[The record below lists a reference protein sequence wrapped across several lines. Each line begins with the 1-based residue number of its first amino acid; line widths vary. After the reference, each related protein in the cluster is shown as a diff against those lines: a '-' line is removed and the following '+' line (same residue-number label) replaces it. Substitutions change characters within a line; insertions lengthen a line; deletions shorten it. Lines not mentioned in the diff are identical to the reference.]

1 MSPRSSKTNQRLP
14 LKGRTILVTQAL
26 EQAKRFTNLLKQ
38 KGARVLACPTVDM
51 IPCETPK
58 TLQCL
63 KQIETYDWLVFV
75 SQNAVIFFFQ
85 LLSKH
90 GISKVRLRRLRI
102 AALGKTTREVLKQNK
117 LRVHLVPAGYPDSGA
132 EAHLMVLF
140 KGKVDRKKILVLKS
154 LDAQP
159 PLLDILRS
167 KGALID
173 APALYKSI
181 LPAENSKILL
191 RYLSQERID
200 AVTFTSPSTVYNFIK
215 MLNTDRH
222 LLKRLE
228 MLTIATLG
236 DVTARAVGEMGLQ
249 VRVKPSEFTI
259 PAFVNTLSR
268 EL

>member
-1 MSPRSSKTNQRLP
+1 MSPKSSKTNQRLP
-14 LKGRTILVTQAL
+14 LKGRTILVTQAP

-58 TLQCL
+58 ILHCL
-63 KQIETYDWLVFV
+63 KQLETYDWLIFM

-90 GISKVRLRRLRI
+90 GISKAQLRRLRI

-117 LRVHLVPAGYPDSGA
+117 LRVHLVPPVDAGT
-132 EAHLMVLF
+132 HLMALL
-140 KGKVDRKKILVLKS
+140 KGKVEGKKILVLKS
-154 LDAQP
+154 LDAHLS
-159 PLLDILRS
+159 LLDMLRS
-167 KGALID
+167 KGALVD
-173 APALYKSI
+173 APPLYKSV

-191 RYLSQERID
+191 KYLSEERID
-200 AVTFTSPSTVYNFIK
+200 AVTFTSPSTVHNFVK
-215 MLNTDRH
+215 MLNADRH
-222 LLKRLE
+222 LMKHLE

-236 DVTARAVGEMGLQ
+236 DVTARAVEEMGLQ
-249 VRVKPSEFTI
+249 VRVRPSEFTI

>member
-1 MSPRSSKTNQRLP
+1 MSPKSSKTNQRLP
-14 LKGRTILVTQAL
+14 LKGRTILVTQAE

-58 TLQCL
+58 TLPCL
-63 KQIETYDWLVFV
+63 KQLETYDWLVFM

-90 GISKVRLRRLRI
+90 GISKARLRRLRI
-102 AALGKTTREVLKQNK
+102 VAIGKTTREVLKQNK
-117 LRVHLVPAGYPDSGA
+117 LRVHLVTPVDAGT
-132 EAHLMVLF
+132 HLMALF
-140 KGKVDRKKILVLKS
+140 KGKIDGKKILVLKS
-154 LDAQP
+154 FDAHP

-167 KGALID
+167 KGALVD
-173 APALYKSI
+173 ALPLYKSV

-191 RYLSQERID
+191 RYLSEEKID

-215 MLNTDRH
+215 MLNADSN

>member
-58 TLQCL
+58 TLHYL
-63 KQIETYDWLVFV
+63 KQLETYDWLIFV

-85 LLSKH
+85 FLSKH
-90 GISKVRLRRLRI
+90 GISKAQLRRLRI
-102 AALGKTTREVLKQNK
+102 VALGKTTREALKQNK
-117 LRVHLVPAGYPDSGA
+117 LRVHLVSPVDA
-132 EAHLMVLF
+132 ETHLAALF
-140 KGKVDRKKILVLKS
+140 KGKIDRKKILVLKS

-173 APALYKSI
+173 APALYKSV

-191 RYLSQERID
+191 RYLSEEKID

-215 MLNTDRH
+215 MLNADRN

-236 DVTARAVGEMGLQ
+236 DVTARAVEERGLK